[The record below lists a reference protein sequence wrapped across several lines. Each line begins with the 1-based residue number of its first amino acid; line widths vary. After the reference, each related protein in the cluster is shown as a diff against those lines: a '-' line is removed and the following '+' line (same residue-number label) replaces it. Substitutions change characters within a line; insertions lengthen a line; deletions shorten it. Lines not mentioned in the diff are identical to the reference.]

1 MPMKPRRHGQVE
13 QRQRAAEYDKQRG
26 SSSRRGYAS
35 KDWEAAR
42 QRVFLRDLFT
52 CQDCGRMVGIVPGD
66 AHCDHKLPRARGGSD
81 EDSNLQ
87 TLCKWCH
94 SRKTA
99 KEDGGFGH

>member
-1 MPMKPRRHGQVE
+1 MKPRRHGQAE

-26 SSSRRGYAS
+26 SSSQRGYGS
-35 KDWEAAR
+35 KDWAAAR
-42 QRVFLRDLFT
+42 QRVFLRDLFQ
-52 CQDCGRMVGIVPGD
+52 CQMCGESVGVTPGD
-66 AHCDHKLPRARGGSD
+66 AHCDHKVPTERGGSD